1 MILPVEKLINAAVAA
16 REKAYA
22 PYSNFRVG
30 AAILTKE
37 GRYYTGC
44 NVENVSYGLT
54 CCAERVALFKA
65 VSDGERDFEAI
76 AITAG
81 TDEYCAPC
89 GACRQALAEFGASIK
104 VFMTNRAGDYRLLT
118 VAELLPEAFDPK
130 TLNSDTDGH
139 NDHKNIVK
147 GDIFDRRKEQL

>member
-1 MILPVEKLINAAVAA
+1 MIFPVERLINEAMAA

-30 AAILTKE
+30 AAVLTKA
-37 GRYYTGC
+37 GRCYTGC
-44 NVENVSYGLT
+44 NVENVSYSLT

-65 VSDGERDFEAI
+65 VSNGERDFEAI

-89 GACRQALAEFGASIK
+89 GACRQVLAEFGAKIK
-104 VFMTNRAGDYRLLT
+104 VLMANRAGEYRLLT

-130 TLNSDTDGH
+130 TLNSDAAGH
-139 NDHKNIVK
+139 NDLKTVAK

>member
-1 MILPVEKLINAAVAA
+1 VVFPVEKLINAAVAA

-30 AAILTKE
+30 AAVLTKD
-37 GRYYTGC
+37 GRCYTGC
-44 NVENVSYGLT
+44 NVENVSYSLT

-65 VSDGERDFEAI
+65 VSDGKRDFEAI

-89 GACRQALAEFGASIK
+89 GACRQALAEFGAKIK
-104 VFMTNRAGDYRLLT
+104 VFMANRAGDYRLLT

-130 TLNSDTDGH
+130 TLNSVADG
-139 NDHKNIVK
+139 
-147 GDIFDRRKEQL
+147 Q